1 MVREFMPVL
10 LVIDDEPAILHA
22 FRRVFREPD
31 VQLFTAERAAEG
43 IALVREQNPDVAI
56 LDIKLPDMS
65 GLDAYR
71 EIRAI
76 KPKLPVIFITG
87 HGTTETAIEATK
99 RGAYD
104 YLFKPLELSEL
115 RRIVDSAFSIAQVQ
129 RIAPRIET
137 DEPAEELES
146 DVIVGRSA
154 AMNDV
159 YKAIGRVA
167 SQDVNVLITGES
179 GTGKELVARA
189 IYHHSQREDGPFLA
203 INCAA
208 IPDAILE
215 SELFGHEKGAFTGA
229 DKLRIGKFEQCSG
242 GTMFLDEVGDMSPTT
257 QAKILRL
264 LEEQRFERVGG
275 NQTVQTNVRL
285 IAATNRN
292 LEQMVADGDFR
303 EDLYFR
309 LSVFTIPLP
318 PLRERG
324 DDLPRLVEHFVKRF
338 AQELAKDVNAVPAE
352 TLELLSAYSW
362 PGNVRELQSVLKQSL
377 LRAAGSVLIPDFLPD
392 YIRTSPS
399 SSVERT
405 DGSFNLAKWDD
416 FIASRLQEDSENLY
430 EEATLMTDHH
440 LLMFVLRHTQGN
452 QLQAAKALG
461 ISRATL
467 RNKLR
472 VLKINLDDMKS

>member
-1 MVREFMPVL
+1 MPIL
-10 LVIDDEPAILHA
+10 LVVDDEPAILHA
-22 FRRVFREPD
+22 FRRVFHEPD
-31 VQLFTAERAAEG
+31 VQLLTAERAADG
-43 IALVREQNPDVAI
+43 IAIVREQNPDVVI

-71 EIRAI
+71 EIREL
-76 KPKLPVIFITG
+76 KPKIPVIFITG

-115 RRIVDSAFSIAQVQ
+115 RQIVESAFSIARAQGV
-129 RIAPRIET
+129 APLIET
-137 DEPAEELES
+137 DEPTEELDA
-146 DVIVGRSA
+146 DVLVGRSA

-189 IYHHSQREDGPFLA
+189 IYHHSHRADQPFLA

-229 DKLRIGKFEQCSG
+229 DQLRIGKFEQCSG

-275 NQTVQTNVRL
+275 NETVQTDVRL

-309 LSVFTIPLP
+309 LSVFSIPLP
-318 PLRERG
+318 PIRERIS
-324 DDLPRLVEHFVKRF
+324 DLPRLVEHFVKRF
-338 AQELAKDVNAVPAE
+338 ARDLGKEVNEVSAEAMKLLA
-352 TLELLSAYSW
+352 AYNW
-362 PGNVRELQSVLKQSL
+362 PGNVRELQSVLKQAL
-377 LRAAGSVLIPDFLPD
+377 LHAAGSVLLPNFLPV
-392 YIRTSPS
+392 YIRTSQVS
-399 SSVERT
+399 SLASSVERA
-405 DGSFNLAKWDD
+405 DGSFSLAKWDD
-416 FIASRLQEDSENLY
+416 FIASRIEGESENLY
-430 EEATLMTDHH
+430 EEAALRTDHH
-440 LLMFVLRHTQGN
+440 LLLHVLRHTRGN
-452 QLQAAKALG
+452 QLQAAKILG

-472 VLKINLDDMKS
+472 ALKISVDEMKW

>member
-1 MVREFMPVL
+1 MPVL
-10 LVIDDEPAILHA
+10 LVVDDEPAILHA

-31 VQLFTAERAAEG
+31 VELLTAERAAEG
-43 IALVREQNPDVAI
+43 IATIRDQNPDVVI

-65 GLDAYR
+65 GLEAYR
-71 EIRAI
+71 EIRELN
-76 KPKLPVIFITG
+76 PKIPVIFITG
-87 HGTTETAIEATK
+87 HGTTETAIEAMK
-99 RGAYD
+99 RGAFD

-115 RRIVDSAFSIAQVQ
+115 RQIVDSAFSIARVQ
-129 RIAPRIET
+129 RVAPRIEL
-137 DEPAEELES
+137 DEPLEALNA
-146 DVIVGRSA
+146 DILVGRSA

-167 SQDVNVLITGES
+167 TQDVNVLITGES

-189 IYHHSQREDGPFLA
+189 VYHHSKRETAPFLA

-229 DKLRIGKFEQCSG
+229 DQLRIGKFEQCSG

-275 NQTVQTNVRL
+275 NETVQTDVRL

-309 LSVFTIPLP
+309 LSVFSIPLP
-318 PLRERG
+318 PLRARG
-324 DDLPRLVEHFVKRF
+324 GDLPRLVEHFVKRF
-338 AQELAKDVNAVPAE
+338 SRELAKEVNIVPAE
-352 TLELLSAYSW
+352 TLELLTAYSW
-362 PGNVRELQSVLKQSL
+362 PGNVRELQSVLKQAL
-377 LRAAGSVLIPDFLPD
+377 LHAAGTVLIPDFLPA
-392 YIRTSPS
+392 YIRTSPG
-399 SSVERT
+399 SSVERS
-405 DGSFNLAKWDD
+405 DGSFNLAKWDE
-416 FIASRLQEDSENLY
+416 FIANRIQDESENLY
-430 EEATLMTDHH
+430 EEETLMTDHH
-440 LLMFVLRHTQGN
+440 LLMLVLRQTQGN
-452 QLQAAKALG
+452 QLQAAKILG

-472 VLKINLDDMKS
+472 ILKINLDDMKW

>member
-1 MVREFMPVL
+1 MPVL
-10 LVIDDEPAILHA
+10 LVVDDEPAILHA

-31 VQLFTAERAAEG
+31 VQLLTAERAAEG
-43 IALVREQNPDVAI
+43 IAIVRERNPDVVI

-65 GLDAYR
+65 GLDAFQEIR
-71 EIRAI
+71 EINS
-76 KPKLPVIFITG
+76 KLPVIFITG
-87 HGTTETAIEATK
+87 HGTTETAIEAMK

-115 RRIVDSAFSIAQVQ
+115 RQIVESAFSIASAQKL
-129 RIAPRIET
+129 APLLDT
-137 DEPAEELES
+137 DDLAEES
-146 DVIVGRSA
+146 DADILVGRSQ

-189 IYHHSQREDGPFLA
+189 IYHHSHRCDKPFLP

-215 SELFGHEKGAFTGA
+215 SELFGHERGAFTGA
-229 DKLRIGKFEQCSG
+229 DQMRIGKFEQCSG

-264 LEEQRFERVGG
+264 LEEQQFERVGG
-275 NQTVQTNVRL
+275 NETVRTDVRL
-285 IAATNRN
+285 IAATNRD
-292 LEQMVADGDFR
+292 LDQMVADGDFR

-309 LSVFTIPLP
+309 LSVFAIPLP
-318 PLRERG
+318 PLRDRIS
-324 DDLPRLVEHFVKRF
+324 DLPQLVEYFVRRF
-338 AQELAKDVNAVPAE
+338 ARELGRDVNKIPPE
-352 TLELLSAYSW
+352 TMNLLSAYSW
-362 PGNVRELQSVLKQSL
+362 PGNIRELQSALKQAL
-377 LRAAGSVLIPDFLPD
+377 LHATGSVLIPDFLPA
-392 YIRTSPS
+392 YVRTSPARS
-399 SSVERT
+399 IERA
-405 DGSFNLAKWDD
+405 DGSFSLAKWDD
-416 FIASRLQEDSENLY
+416 FIASRILGDSENLY
-430 EEATLMTDHH
+430 EEAALMTDHH
-440 LLMFVLRHTQGN
+440 LLLHVIRHTKGN
-452 QLQAAKALG
+452 QLQAARILG

-472 VLKINLDDMKS
+472 ALKINVDEMKW